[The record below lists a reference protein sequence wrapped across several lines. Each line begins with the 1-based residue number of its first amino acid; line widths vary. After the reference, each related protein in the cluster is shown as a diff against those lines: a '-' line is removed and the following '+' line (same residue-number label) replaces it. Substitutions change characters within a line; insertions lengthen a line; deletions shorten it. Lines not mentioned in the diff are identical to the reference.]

1 VDDQNGGT
9 EYSREPSVDDLV
21 LLCQHLNA
29 EAVKYAVI
37 GGFAM
42 LLAGYLRTTGAID
55 LLVDSS
61 IDNVERIK
69 RALSYLP
76 DQAVTELVTDEVAKY
91 TVVRIADE
99 IVIDLMEK
107 ACEITYQI
115 VEPSLQYRPI
125 QGVQVPCLPPK
136 LLLQTK
142 LSFRP
147 KDVSD
152 RRFLEQLLAEDPHQS
167 SEIP

>member
-1 VDDQNGGT
+1 VDDQNGDA

-29 EAVKYAVI
+29 EGVKYAVI

-42 LLAGYLRTTGAID
+42 LLAGYLRTTGDID

-61 IDNVERIK
+61 TDNVERIK

-76 DQAVTELVTDEVAKY
+76 DHAVAELATDEVAKY

-107 ACEITYQI
+107 ACQITYQRA
-115 VEPSLQYRPI
+115 EPRIQYRPI

-152 RRFLEQLLAEDPHQS
+152 RRFLEQLLAEDPHQQ
-167 SEIP
+167 SES

>member
-1 VDDQNGGT
+1 MDDQNDGA

-29 EAVKYAVI
+29 EGVKYAVI

-42 LLAGYLRTTGAID
+42 LLAGYLRTTGDID
-55 LLVDSS
+55 LLVESS
-61 IDNVERIK
+61 TDNVDRIK

-76 DQAVTELVTDEVAKY
+76 DQAVTELTADEVAKY

-115 VEPSLQYRPI
+115 AEPNILYRPI

-152 RRFLEQLLAEDPHQS
+152 RRFLEQLLAES
-167 SEIP
+167 SNQQTD

>member
-1 VDDQNGGT
+1 MDDQNGGA

-21 LLCQHLNA
+21 RLCDHLNEEGA
-29 EAVKYAVI
+29 KYVVI

-42 LLAGYLRTTGAID
+42 LLAGYLRTTGDID

-61 IDNVERIK
+61 PSNIERIK
-69 RALSYLP
+69 KALAYLP
-76 DQAVTELVTDEVAKY
+76 DHAVKELANDEVAKY

-107 ACEITYQI
+107 ACDVTYQI
-115 VEPSLQYRPI
+115 AEPGVQYRPI
-125 QGVQVPCLPPK
+125 QGVQVPCLRPE

-147 KDVSD
+147 KDAAD
-152 RRFLEQLLAEDPHQS
+152 RRFLEQLLAEDPHQQ
-167 SEIP
+167 SE